1 MKFDINGT
9 FYEFDLNHV
18 PVRDAMR
25 LKVATGMNWKPFLQ
39 SIDDYDPDCLL
50 AVAWVVLTRAGV
62 INAAGVPLKLAD
74 VPDFDLSTFLV
85 GEQDVE
91 EPDGEADPPTAPSS
105 PSGIT
110 PDSTSPEPSTI
121 TD

>member
-1 MKFDINGT
+1 MKLDINGT

-39 SIDDYDPDCLL
+39 SIDDYNPECLL
-50 AVAWVVLTRAGV
+50 ALAWVVLTRAGV
-62 INAAGVPLKLAD
+62 KDAAGEPLKLAD

-85 GEQDVE
+85 EEQDVE
-91 EPDGEADPPTAPSS
+91 EPDGEADPPTVPSS

-110 PDSTSPEPSTI
+110 AGSTSAEPSTT